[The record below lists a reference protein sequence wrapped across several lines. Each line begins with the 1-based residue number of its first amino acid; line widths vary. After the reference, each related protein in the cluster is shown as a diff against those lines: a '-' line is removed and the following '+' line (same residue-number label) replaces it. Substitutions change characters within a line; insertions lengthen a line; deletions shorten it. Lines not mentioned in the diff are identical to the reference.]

1 MIISNVNRF
10 VSHYDTMGKNYASY
24 TVAAEIDLGLLH
36 FFAEEARNNVFS
48 SLVGRA
54 EMIAYSPA
62 WLMIR
67 RGLYTLTQSII

>member
-10 VSHYDTMGKNYASY
+10 VSHYDTNYASY
-24 TVAAEIDLGLLH
+24 TVAAEIDLDLLH